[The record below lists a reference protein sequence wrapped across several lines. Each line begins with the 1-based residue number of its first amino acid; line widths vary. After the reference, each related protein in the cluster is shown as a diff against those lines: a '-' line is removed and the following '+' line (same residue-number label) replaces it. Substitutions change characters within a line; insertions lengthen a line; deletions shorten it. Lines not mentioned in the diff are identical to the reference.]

1 MISIEEVLKFQ
12 EEWGSGIVNI
22 SKAFQKG
29 ADFKL
34 ETNQFISKLYAYG
47 SEKVLFKPTLASDT
61 QFRLDRQ
68 AALSYFIGGNTD
80 YPEDTGFAIKGWS
93 SVRWENA
100 GIKIMKDCAICMGN
114 YFFSLQNED
123 DLKVEYSI
131 ILRKIDG
138 MLKIILHD
146 SHLPYQK

>member
-1 MISIEEVLKFQ
+1 
-12 EEWGSGIVNI
+12 
-22 SKAFQKG
+22 
-29 ADFKL
+29 
-34 ETNQFISKLYAYG
+34 
-47 SEKVLFKPTLASDT
+47 
-61 QFRLDRQ
+61 
-68 AALSYFIGGNTD
+68 
-80 YPEDTGFAIKGWS
+80 
-93 SVRWENA
+93 
-100 GIKIMKDCAICMGN
+100 MKDCAICMGN